1 MPDPQILLAR
11 APSPAAGFVR
21 PTLALEIEDIALAK
35 LRVHGP
41 DADGRFASITG
52 NAPPPLR
59 RQVVQND
66 LTFVWLAPGEW
77 LICGGEE
84 AVATWLAQSDLRDDE
99 AALALD
105 ITHGR
110 TAFVLTGSDAR
121 DVLAAHCP
129 LDLWDKCFRVDD
141 VARSLLG
148 DTTMVIARLADLDGA
163 PRFRIVVDQSMAAYA
178 ARLLARG

>member
-21 PTLALEIEDIALAK
+21 PTLALEVEDVALAK
-35 LRVHGP
+35 LRVYGP
-41 DADGRFASITG
+41 DADARFASITAI
-52 NAPPPLR
+52 APPSFR
-59 RQVVQND
+59 RQVVQNG
-66 LTFVWLAPGEW
+66 LTFAWLAPGEW
-77 LICGGEE
+77 LICGGEQ
-84 AVATWLAQSDLRDDE
+84 AVAAWLAQSDRRDHE
-99 AALALD
+99 AELALD

-110 TAFVLTGSDAR
+110 IAFVLTGSDAR
-121 DVLAAHCP
+121 DALAAHCP
-129 LDLWDKCFRVDD
+129 LDLWDKSFQVDD

-148 DTTMVIARLADLDGA
+148 DTTMVIARLPDLDGA